1 MTEDETREKLAKSLL
16 ASFPEPSG
24 QAKAVAHS
32 ASLAI
37 LLRDQ
42 RIKELERRLA
52 PSTFT
57 LATATHIGSR
67 ATNQDRALAVRSRS
81 GSAWVAVVDGMGGHP
96 NGDGAA
102 EVAMGAIQKEIA
114 TLRSQPQQAIR
125 VAHDAVTKLAEPR
138 HGRRTPGAAAAIVA
152 IRPLEDGR
160 ALYQCA
166 NVGDVRAYKLHEQGW
181 TLLSVD
187 QNVNGALYQAGRTS
201 LSDLTEDPCESGLLT
216 YLGDPVHGGAQ
227 PIVSTGFLSP
237 GEGILVVSDG
247 VWDPIHRSK
256 QPAPRPPDGWIKL
269 ASPAALEELCLQTV
283 QLSTRPDNATAAI
296 AIFGGEP

>member
-1 MTEDETREKLAKSLL
+1 MTEDEAREKLVKSLL
-16 ASFPEPSG
+16 ASFPDPSE
-24 QAKAVAHS
+24 QAKAVARS
-32 ASLAI
+32 ASLPI
-37 LLRDQ
+37 VLRDR
-42 RIKELERRLA
+42 RIKELESRLA

-67 ATNQDRALAVRSRS
+67 ATNQDRALAIRSRS

-96 NGDGAA
+96 NGDEAA
-102 EVAMGAIQKEIA
+102 EVAVSAIRKEIA
-114 TLRSQPQQAIR
+114 TLKSQPQQAIR
-125 VAHDAVTKLAEPR
+125 VAHDAITKLAEPR

-166 NVGDVRAYKLHEQGW
+166 NIGDVRAYKLHEQGW

-187 QNVNGALYQAGRTS
+187 QNVNGALYQAGRIS
-201 LSDLTEDPCESGLLT
+201 LSDLTEEPCRSGLLT
-216 YLGDPVHGGAQ
+216 YLGDPQQGGTQ

-256 QPAPRPPDGWIKL
+256 QPTLRPSDGWSKL
-269 ASPAALEELCLQTV
+269 ANPTALEELCLQAV
-283 QLSTRPDNATAAI
+283 HLSAHPDNATAAI
-296 AIFGGEP
+296 AIFGSEP